1 MCYDPFPCRGGQG
14 GSVLRWYSLPQTG
27 SLNDSNEQSPP
38 DNPCLDIK
46 CEKTSVMLSHGDFYL
61 VRY

>member
-1 MCYDPFPCRGGQG
+1 MSHAPFLHRGGQG

-27 SLNDSNEQSPP
+27 SLNDYNEQSPP
-38 DNPCLDIK
+38 NNPCLDIK

-61 VRY
+61 VHY